1 MSSPPGTPKQRKG
14 LRLGK
19 LLKAPFVRSRSR
31 SPSQSRPPST
41 SNEGTGLAGP
51 SNVYTGASQAGVDEA
66 ARANV
71 PPSAN
76 TPEGP
81 FVALTTPIIA
91 EPTESGTRVMQ
102 PTAINPTPSPQP
114 TNNTTD
120 TASPIKTAMNSGP
133 KDRSTVWDGL
143 RGALRAFKDTS
154 SIFPPLFS
162 AVESLI
168 ECIDELET
176 AAQNRGDLEE
186 IAMELTALGKS
197 LNDGLNGPSPA
208 ITSDSVASLAMAS
221 SSIKTQITEVRERL
235 DRTKRGGIRDA
246 RAEEEELVRHYRRI
260 EAYFR
265 QIQTNITMSTWSI
278 ANEHLV
284 NTRLEGLNPVKQ
296 ATYDSNLSTEI
307 NRRSCTEGT
316 RVGVL
321 DDLDNW
327 VYNPTSRSVYWMN
340 GMAGTGKTT
349 IASTFCDRVEKRKL
363 LAASF
368 FCTRSSSEC
377 RNVSRIIP
385 TIAYQLARYSIPYRS
400 ALYKI
405 LGQNPDIG
413 SKNVLKQFEHLL
425 KEPLQQVKGAMPEH
439 LVVVVDALDEC
450 DDHSAAVVVLDMLF
464 RHATDVPLK
473 FLITSRPEPEIYS
486 KMSLNAQLREVI
498 HLHEIEKSLVQ
509 EDIALY
515 LKTELKSMSLS
526 STDIEQLV
534 VRSGTLFIYAA
545 TLVRYILPGKQTT
558 NPHKRLRSVLS
569 MTPEST
575 KKHAQIDALYTAVLQ
590 SALSED
596 ELEADEAEDIRVVL
610 RTVLFAQEP
619 ISVGTIAE
627 LANIDDPQRVVY
639 ALHPLRSVLHQSE
652 QTGLVSTLHASFLDF
667 MFSNQRSGAY
677 FCDVVEHSQ
686 LLARRC
692 FSVMKEQL
700 KFNICDLE
708 SSFVS
713 DTQVHNMSA
722 RVQKSIPSTLAY
734 ACRYWAS
741 HLTLAPKSDVLFATL
756 EDFLS
761 HRLLFWIEVLNLR
774 RETALGIEGLLK
786 GQQWLIHVKCTLSE
800 LLLLVEDARNLLS
813 SFSASPA
820 SKSTPHIYISSL
832 SFCPRSS
839 SIYKHYWKRTQNLIE
854 LKGSLMERREVAPLA
869 TWNVGSSA
877 FSAAYSPDGA
887 QIVVGC
893 GDGSV
898 RILGSYGDSVL
909 IGPLEGHTQAVFSVA
924 FSHDGSAVA
933 SASYDHTIRIWNA
946 YNGALI
952 AGPLQGHTDQVFS
965 VDFSPD
971 DTRLVTCSY
980 DRTIRIWDTR
990 TGAPVRGP
998 LEGHAGPVCC
1008 VRFSPNGS
1016 LIASCSRDGTVRLWN
1031 VRDGTAT
1038 TPPLVGH
1045 TDWVLCVSFVPD
1057 GSKLVSA
1064 GQVDTIRVWQI
1075 PDGSHTGTSFE
1086 AVPEF
1091 VYSVATS
1098 PDGTQIAAASSD
1110 GTVRVWNIND
1120 GNLIAGP
1127 FRGHTDWVRSVAY
1140 SPDGTRLV
1148 STSHDNTVRVWNVR
1162 NGLLAPASS
1171 VPPDALTDIKSL
1183 SFTLDNSHLIS
1194 IYADKSIR
1202 IWDLGYTYA
1211 SSAVASDQA
1220 QFPDFPIS
1228 NNSLSELYTAGASET
1243 GKVQILS
1250 TADGSVVSGPFEIDY
1265 DSLFSLSF
1273 SSDNAIVVMGCKN
1286 GLIHA
1291 WDLGTG
1297 EPIAGPF
1304 VGHTWPVTALTQ
1316 SHDGSMLAS
1325 YSEIDKAIRIW
1336 NMPIATSDPQSQPNF
1351 SLGFMSSPGDVAAH
1365 DEWTIAADGWM
1376 VDNDGRLLI
1385 WLPSDVAA
1393 QWKSPYASLVITRFG
1408 KVKDGVDQKLC
1419 GQDDELASRLND
1431 NMMISPDLH
1440 HKPKPLLA
1448 LLDGI
1453 DECSNADND
1462 LQRAPHVLTCYKR
1475 STWVRE
1481 YSARR
1486 SPAQNMSSA
1495 NNKPKSTR
1503 KRIGGW
1509 FRKRLGESSSR
1520 PLSTSSP
1527 GPLSTSHASLT
1538 SGSTDGGQS
1547 STPDIQNIIT
1557 STDRLSHAVLS
1568 NSLPAPSVLNAVAVP
1583 HKSPSSQISTLIPEL
1598 AIEQSHGHDELPPTR
1613 TTTELVG
1620 DNKAWTSLLASLKK
1634 LKGMA
1639 RLIPSV
1645 ADAAGVLL
1653 DCFDTIEAAA
1663 KSQQDYEDLATELAA
1678 LSDTLTQQIEG
1689 MGSEAVSKCASGVAQ
1704 YVRVPNTQT
1713 MSDRDISAIER
1724 QAEEI
1729 KKKRGRGKERRLQQA
1744 SSDEEDVMRHY
1755 RRIESLFRQLQ
1766 ANLSMNT
1773 WSVANDL
1780 MVNTRLEGLGPEK
1793 QAAYDSALSETIGRR
1808 TCTEGTRTKV
1818 LSDLVEWAHDK
1829 NAPAIYWMNGMA
1841 GTGKTTIAYSF
1852 AEWLKQ
1858 HELLAGSFFCT
1869 RTSAACR
1876 DVAKIVPTVVYQ
1888 LARYSATFQ
1897 SILYDILSAE
1907 PDASTKNVTK
1917 QFESLLK
1924 EALEKTRGKGKGDAF
1939 DNLVIVIDALD
1950 ECEDPRGSAG
1960 AWDLR

>member
-1 MSSPPGTPKQRKG
+1 
-14 LRLGK
+14 
-19 LLKAPFVRSRSR
+19 
-31 SPSQSRPPST
+31 
-41 SNEGTGLAGP
+41 
-51 SNVYTGASQAGVDEA
+51 
-66 ARANV
+66 
-71 PPSAN
+71 
-76 TPEGP
+76 
-81 FVALTTPIIA
+81 
-91 EPTESGTRVMQ
+91 
-102 PTAINPTPSPQP
+102 
-114 TNNTTD
+114 
-120 TASPIKTAMNSGP
+120 
-133 KDRSTVWDGL
+133 
-143 RGALRAFKDTS
+143 
-154 SIFPPLFS
+154 
-162 AVESLI
+162 
-168 ECIDELET
+168 
-176 AAQNRGDLEE
+176 
-186 IAMELTALGKS
+186 
-197 LNDGLNGPSPA
+197 
-208 ITSDSVASLAMAS
+208 
-221 SSIKTQITEVRERL
+221 
-235 DRTKRGGIRDA
+235 
-246 RAEEEELVRHYRRI
+246 
-260 EAYFR
+260 
-265 QIQTNITMSTWSI
+265 MSTWSI

-385 TIAYQLARYSIPYRS
+385 TIAYQLARYSIPYRA

-473 FLITSRPEPEIYS
+473 FLVTSRPEPEIYS

-686 LLARRC
+686 LLAQRC

-700 KFNICDLE
+700 RFNICDLE

-722 RVQKSIPSTLAY
+722 RVQKNIPSTLAY

-761 HRLLFWIEVLNLR
+761 HRLLFWMEVLNLR

-786 GQQWLIHVKCTLSE
+786 GQQWLI
-800 LLLLVEDARNLLS
+800 
-813 SFSASPA
+813 
-820 SKSTPHIYISSL
+820 
-832 SFCPRSS
+832 
-839 SIYKHYWKRTQNLIE
+839 
-854 LKGSLMERREVAPLA
+854 EVAPLA

-933 SASYDHTIRIWNA
+933 SRPMIIRYEFGTHTM
-946 YNGALI
+946 ALLSLAHFKDTQTRCARERPI
-952 AGPLQGHTDQVFS
+952 EGHT
-965 VDFSPD
+965 
-971 DTRLVTCSY
+971 
-980 DRTIRIWDTR
+980 
-990 TGAPVRGP
+990 
-998 LEGHAGPVCC
+998 EPVCC

-1031 VRDGTAT
+1031 VHDGTAT

-1045 TDWVLCVSFVPD
+1045 ADWRWP
-1057 GSKLVSA
+1057 GRY
-1064 GQVDTIRVWQI
+1064 IRVWQI

-1183 SFTLDNSHLIS
+1183 SFSLDNSHLIS

-1202 IWDLGYTYA
+1202 IWDL
-1211 SSAVASDQA
+1211 
-1220 QFPDFPIS
+1220 
-1228 NNSLSELYTAGASET
+1228 ET

-1250 TADGSVVSGPFEIDY
+1250 TADGSVVSGLFEINY

-1297 EPIAGPF
+1297 EPVAGPF
-1304 VGHTWPVTALTQ
+1304 VGHTWP
-1316 SHDGSMLAS
+1316 
-1325 YSEIDKAIRIW
+1325 
-1336 NMPIATSDPQSQPNF
+1336 SQHWPN
-1351 SLGFMSSPGDVAAH
+1351 LM
-1365 DEWTIAADGWM
+1365 
-1376 VDNDGRLLI
+1376 
-1385 WLPSDVAA
+1385 
-1393 QWKSPYASLVITRFG
+1393 
-1408 KVKDGVDQKLC
+1408 
-1419 GQDDELASRLND
+1419 
-1431 NMMISPDLH
+1431 
-1440 HKPKPLLA
+1440 
-1448 LLDGI
+1448 
-1453 DECSNADND
+1453 
-1462 LQRAPHVLTCYKR
+1462 
-1475 STWVRE
+1475 
-1481 YSARR
+1481 
-1486 SPAQNMSSA
+1486 
-1495 NNKPKSTR
+1495 
-1503 KRIGGW
+1503 
-1509 FRKRLGESSSR
+1509 
-1520 PLSTSSP
+1520 
-1527 GPLSTSHASLT
+1527 
-1538 SGSTDGGQS
+1538 
-1547 STPDIQNIIT
+1547 
-1557 STDRLSHAVLS
+1557 
-1568 NSLPAPSVLNAVAVP
+1568 
-1583 HKSPSSQISTLIPEL
+1583 
-1598 AIEQSHGHDELPPTR
+1598 
-1613 TTTELVG
+1613 
-1620 DNKAWTSLLASLKK
+1620 
-1634 LKGMA
+1634 MA
-1639 RLIPSV
+1639 RCSPRIP
-1645 ADAAGVLL
+1645 
-1653 DCFDTIEAAA
+1653 
-1663 KSQQDYEDLATELAA
+1663 
-1678 LSDTLTQQIEG
+1678 
-1689 MGSEAVSKCASGVAQ
+1689 
-1704 YVRVPNTQT
+1704 R
-1713 MSDRDISAIER
+1713 
-1724 QAEEI
+1724 
-1729 KKKRGRGKERRLQQA
+1729 
-1744 SSDEEDVMRHY
+1744 
-1755 RRIESLFRQLQ
+1755 
-1766 ANLSMNT
+1766 
-1773 WSVANDL
+1773 
-1780 MVNTRLEGLGPEK
+1780 
-1793 QAAYDSALSETIGRR
+1793 
-1808 TCTEGTRTKV
+1808 
-1818 LSDLVEWAHDK
+1818 
-1829 NAPAIYWMNGMA
+1829 
-1841 GTGKTTIAYSF
+1841 
-1852 AEWLKQ
+1852 
-1858 HELLAGSFFCT
+1858 
-1869 RTSAACR
+1869 
-1876 DVAKIVPTVVYQ
+1876 
-1888 LARYSATFQ
+1888 
-1897 SILYDILSAE
+1897 
-1907 PDASTKNVTK
+1907 
-1917 QFESLLK
+1917 
-1924 EALEKTRGKGKGDAF
+1924 
-1939 DNLVIVIDALD
+1939 
-1950 ECEDPRGSAG
+1950 
-1960 AWDLR
+1960 